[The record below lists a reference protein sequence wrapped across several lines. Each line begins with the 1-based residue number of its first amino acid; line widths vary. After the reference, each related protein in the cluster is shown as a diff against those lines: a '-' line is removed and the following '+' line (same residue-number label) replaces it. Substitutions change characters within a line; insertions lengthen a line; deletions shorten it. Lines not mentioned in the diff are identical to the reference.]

1 MIQSVVRTSGRRI
14 DGDCGLDF
22 SYAIATLLF
31 VIRDVDRTQRLLEGV
46 RPTTLISR
54 TLICADRLACSPDRV
69 ACLPRPVSDAARC
82 PAPLSVCARPGAWC
96 AVGNCLFYGMPRPAR
111 RSSFSAAGR
120 LAARDSLIMTWDRSA
135 SVCTHRVLARASCP
149 PAPRGGASRLMMFY
163 CRSEVRATTSSR
175 CVPSRFGM
183 HRSSRSCG

>member
-1 MIQSVVRTSGRRI
+1 MIPT
-14 DGDCGLDF
+14 
-22 SYAIATLLF
+22 ALLYLSL
-31 VIRDVDRTQRLLEGV
+31 LLEGV
-46 RPTTLISR
+46 QPTTLISR

-120 LAARDSLIMTWDRSA
+120 PAARDSLIMTWDRSA

-149 PAPRGGASRLMMFY
+149 TRRRVASNDVLLPVRGPGHDLARVCSIACQRAPLVALLRLITCTCASHYRSALVVN
-163 CRSEVRATTSSR
+163 CRR
-175 CVPSRFGM
+175 
-183 HRSSRSCG
+183 